1 MDHGVTNV
9 ARDRLFEK
17 GQSRRIWAE
26 LYKVIDSSDVVIQV
40 RSHRLSTEVSS
51 LPYCIHTVW
60 GVCLGNTPV

>member
-1 MDHGVTNV
+1 MTNV

-40 RSHRLSTEVSS
+40 GSHRLSPEIPN
-51 LPYCIHTVW
+51 LPHCIKTVW
-60 GVCLGNTPV
+60 ELCSRYTPVK